1 MNGKEIL
8 EKILPKGGELKGAEP
23 YSYQPYLHQEKA
35 LEALQS
41 GKAIIL
47 RAPTGSGK
55 TEAVLAPFLAM
66 QGKDFPW
73 QMIYSLPMRVLA
85 FQLAQ
90 RAREAVEKCGFQKD
104 KKDVVACHYGGN
116 PESVLFSRDL
126 IFTTIDQIVCAYAC
140 TPLLVGRRFGNIPA
154 GAVASAF
161 LVFDE
166 IQLLDPKTGLQSAI
180 ILAEHSLKLGIP
192 FAFLSATIPDC
203 VICHLQKKANESGI
217 KFELVEADEKAL
229 KEKNPSLKNRTRILR
244 FEDAPLNA
252 DAVKKYLDGEKKVL
266 VVVNTVD
273 RAQKL
278 YEELKNIKPKSVLIH
293 SRFLQEHRRKK
304 EEKITEKEGLGKD
317 LTAPAL
323 VISTQV
329 IEAGMDISADI
340 LLTELAPIDSLI
352 QRAGR
357 VARWGGEGEIV
368 VFGVTENP
376 PYKKE
381 LMEKT
386 REVLKADL
394 EKDKEIELNFEM
406 EKEWVNKILNDFYNQ
421 YLTPEKEGGILYTLS
436 KASFE
441 GNASEA
447 QKAVRG
453 REFSV
458 EVSICNKLNEEIEKA
473 QNLESISVP
482 ISILEKELK
491 DKKVKIRKFE
501 WIREEYGQKPERKI
515 KEASLNNIFPGD
527 HIILP
532 KEMAYYDDKIGL
544 IIGRKGEQEFEPIEK
559 ERQISE
565 FEPKE
570 YKLESWVEHAKN
582 TLKQFNELIKKE
594 KYMLKK
600 LCDAWGIKE
609 DRFLTLARLAVLLHD
624 LGKLNQEWQEK
635 IGASRDEPLAHSD
648 NPHIKNLPHHSAISA
663 WAIVDLVKEMAKEF
677 LGAERKK
684 SIRKLA
690 SVLVLAVAHHHQ
702 PRVEECP
709 PYNLIPN
716 WKEVIK
722 DALANNISLADWE
735 GKIRAN
741 LDRSQFLD
749 TERLYKMPDM
759 KDSLSYS
766 TYAWL
771 AKLLRRADWQA
782 TGGEDAIHSFEKR
795 YGNI

>member
-8 EKILPKGGELKGAEP
+8 EKILPKGVKEAEP
-23 YSYQPYLHQEKA
+23 YSHQQKA
-35 LEALQS
+35 LEALVN

-66 QGKDFPW
+66 QGKDFPR
-73 QMIYSLPMRVLA
+73 QMIYSLSMRVLA

-90 RAREAVEKCGFQKD
+90 RARKAVKECGLQND
-104 KKDVVACHYGGN
+104 MVACHYGGN
-116 PESVLFSRDL
+116 PESVLFSREM
-126 IFTTIDQIVCAYAC
+126 IFTTIDQTVCAYAC

-180 ILAEHSLKLGIP
+180 ILAKHSLKHGIP

-203 VICHLQKKANESGI
+203 VICHLENKADESGMKI
-217 KFELVEADEKAL
+217 ELVEADEKAI
-229 KEKNPSLKNRTRILR
+229 KEKNSELKKRTRILR
-244 FEDAPLNA
+244 FEDASLDA
-252 DAVKKYLDGEKKVL
+252 DAIKKYLDGEKKVL

-278 YEELKNIKPKSVLIH
+278 YEKLSNIEPKPVLIH
-293 SRFLQEHRRKK
+293 SRFLQEHRQNK
-304 EEKITEKEGLGKD
+304 EKEIAGKLLGKD
-317 LTAPAL
+317 STAPAL

-357 VARWGGEGEIV
+357 VARWGGEGKVV
-368 VFGVTENP
+368 VFGGEDIKHH
-376 PYKKE
+376 PYPE
-381 LMEKT
+381 EPFNKT
-386 REVLKADL
+386 RQKLKNLKEVELSFEL
-394 EKDKEIELNFEM
+394 EKDL
-406 EKEWVNKILNDFYNQ
+406 VNEILNDFYQ
-421 YLTPEKEGGILYTLS
+421 QFLTPEKEGAILYKLS

-441 GNASEA
+441 GNASLA
-447 QKAVRG
+447 QKAVRD
-453 REFSV
+453 ESYNV
-458 EVSICNKLNEEIEKA
+458 EISICNHPDEIIK
-473 QNLESISVP
+473 QGKTLESISVP
-482 ISILEKELK
+482 ISVPRKLE
-491 DKKVKIRKFE
+491 DKLTGKIKRLE
-501 WIREEYGQKPERKI
+501 WKRDEYGQKPQQII
-515 KEASLNNIFPGD
+515 KEVSLEDIFSGD

-532 KEMAYYDDKIGL
+532 LELACYNEEIGL
-544 IIGRKGEQEFEPIEK
+544 KLGEQGEYETLKEKKEEKEKPDFEYQRELWTEHALKILEEFE
-559 ERQISE
+559 R
-565 FEPKE
+565 
-570 YKLESWVEHAKN
+570 
-582 TLKQFNELIKKE
+582 LIKKE
-594 KYMLKK
+594 EFMLERLKR
-600 LCDAWGIKE
+600 AWNIDK
-609 DRFLTLARLAVLLHD
+609 DKFLTLARLAVLLHD

-635 IGASRDEPLAHSD
+635 IRASEDGPLAHSD
-648 NPHIKNLPHHSAISA
+648 NPEIKNLPPHSAISA

-690 SVLVLAVAHHHQ
+690 SALVLAVAHHHQ
-702 PRVEECP
+702 PRIEECP
-709 PYNLIPN
+709 SYNFIHN

-722 DALANNISLADWE
+722 NALADRISFSDWQ
-735 GKIRAN
+735 GKIRASLN
-741 LDRSQFLD
+741 RSQFLD

-771 AKLLRRADWQA
+771 ARLLRRADWQA
-782 TGGEDAIHSFEKR
+782 TGGKDAIHSFEKR
-795 YGNI
+795 YGNF